1 MQNVEE
7 MLESYNF
14 GELRRQVAV
23 VRTYIKYSKLDM
35 LLYFDHNIG
44 DNQISAELDKY
55 SLKELEGFLETVK
68 LLEL

>member
-1 MQNVEE
+1 
-7 MLESYNF
+7 
-14 GELRRQVAV
+14 
-23 VRTYIKYSKLDM
+23 M

-44 DNQISAELDKY
+44 DNRISAELDKY